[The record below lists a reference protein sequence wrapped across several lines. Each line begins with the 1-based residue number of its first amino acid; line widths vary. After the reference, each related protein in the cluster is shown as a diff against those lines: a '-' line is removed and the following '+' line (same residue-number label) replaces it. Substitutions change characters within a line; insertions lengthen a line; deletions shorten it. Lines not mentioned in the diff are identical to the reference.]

1 MFFRRTKAANG
12 PDGKSCY
19 TYRLVENQRVATKIR
34 QKTVLNL
41 GANRDVPQSDWRAVA
56 QRVEALQQGQ
66 ISCFEYPQHV
76 ESAAQSI
83 AIRSWARDLN
93 GDKLATGSVVTVDF
107 DTMKHTDVRSVGCER
122 LCLQALEDLQQLG
135 RTLEELGMS
144 ELDTR
149 RALALVAAKMIHP
162 ASERETSRRIKDNS
176 SLPELLG
183 LTRSRDLERKT
194 LYRIGDCLWKRQ
206 AEIEKH
212 LFRRE
217 RDLLNIPATIVFYDL
232 SNTHCTGQ
240 HHDQGL
246 RRFGRSKQRRNDCPL
261 VILALVLDEKGF
273 PRSSEVL
280 PGNVSEAKTLEVALK
295 NLEEVH
301 GCRDPNNRPTVIMDA
316 GIATDDNLKFLKEN
330 GYDWICISKKAREAP
345 PDRAPDST
353 LHTTV
358 KHLVEAWRISDKDA
372 DELKLYVRSEGRR
385 QTEASIL
392 ARQRSKL
399 EVELQYLHDGLSLP
413 RRMNLNSAVGAR
425 QSSVKFLMLN
435 Q

>member
-12 PDGKSCY
+12 PDGKSYY

-41 GANRDVPQSDWRAVA
+41 GANWDVPQFDWKTVA
-56 QRVEALQQGQ
+56 QRVEAIQQGQ
-66 ISCFEYPQHV
+66 ISCFEYHQHV
-76 ESAAQSI
+76 ESAAHSI
-83 AIRSWARDLN
+83 VNRLWARDLN
-93 GDKLATGSVVTVDF
+93 GDKLTTGSVVTVDL

-122 LCLQALEDLQQLG
+122 LCLQVLEDLQLG

-162 ASERETSRRIKDNS
+162 ANERETSRWIKDNS
-176 SLPELLG
+176 ILPELLE

-232 SNTHCTGQ
+232 SNIHCTGQ

-261 VILALVLDEKGF
+261 VTLALVLDEKGF

-280 PGNVSEAKTLEVALK
+280 PGNVGEAKTFEAALK

-316 GIATDDNLKFLKEN
+316 GISTDDNLKFLKEN
-330 GYDWICISKKAREAP
+330 GYDWICISRKAREVP
-345 PDRAPDST
+345 PDHAPDST
-353 LHTTV
+353 LHT
-358 KHLVEAWRISDKDA
+358 KAQHLVEAWRISDKDA
-372 DELKLYVRSEGRR
+372 DELQLYAQRGA
-385 QTEASIL
+385 ASD
-392 ARQRSKL
+392 R
-399 EVELQYLHDGLSLP
+399 LQSLRGGGANWRPNCNICMMAFPCLDG
-413 RRMNLNSAVGAR
+413 
-425 QSSVKFLMLN
+425 
-435 Q
+435 